1 MIGFGTTREEDI
13 ALLGGIRRLAQR
25 APVLVGVSRKR
36 VIGAITG
43 ADDPNDRLGGSVG
56 AAVWCAM
63 NGASV
68 LRVHDVKETVQA
80 MKVVTAM
87 ATAKTESPA

>member
-1 MIGFGTTREEDI
+1 MIGFGTTREEDV
-13 ALLGGIRRLAQR
+13 ALLGGIRRMAQK

-43 ADDPNDRLGGSVG
+43 AEDPQDRLGGSVG

-68 LRVHDVKETVQA
+68 VRVHDVKETVQA
-80 MKVVTAM
+80 LKVVDAL
-87 ATAKTESPA
+87 AKGDVA

>member
-1 MIGFGTTREEDI
+1 MIGFGTTREEDV
-13 ALLGGIRRLAQR
+13 ALLGGIRRMAQK

-36 VIGAITG
+36 IVGALTG
-43 ADDPNDRLGGSVG
+43 AEDPHDRLGGSVG

-68 LRVHDVKETVQA
+68 VRVHDVKETLQA
-80 MKVVTAM
+80 LKVVEAL
-87 ATAKTESPA
+87 AKGDVA